1 MRKIFSYVL
10 KALLFIGIVY
20 AEPES
25 KVEALEGKK
34 RESSLDKKIRQE
46 LKNKELKN
54 KELKNKELKN
64 KELKNKELK
73 NKELKNKELKNKE
86 LKNKELK
93 NKELKNKEE
102 KKNTEEK
109 KEIKAKRKPRAE
121 VHHGDAKNP
130 TQKIT
135 PSKIKEGTKGVQNQ
149 GTQNQGVQNNAPKL
163 EEKETTPQTLEKKGS
178 SPSSQFNSIFGNPN
192 DATNNTLE
200 DKVVG
205 GISLLVNGSPITLYQ
220 IQEEQKKSK
229 VSKAQARDRLIA
241 ERIKNQEIERLKIH
255 VGDDKL
261 DQEMAMMAQQQGMD
275 LDRFKQMLMAEG
287 HYKLYRDQLKE
298 HLEMQELLR
307 NILLTNVDTSS
318 ETKMREYYNK
328 HKDQFSIPTEIE
340 TVRYTSTNQEDLERA
355 MADPNLEVPGVSKAN
370 EKIEMKTLNPQ
381 IAQVFISHEQG
392 SFTPIM
398 NGGGGQFITF
408 YIKEK
413 KGKNEVSF
421 SQAKQFIAQKL
432 VEESKDKILEEHFE
446 KLRVK
451 SRIVMI
457 RE

>member
-1 MRKIFSYVL
+1 MRRIFSYVL
-10 KALLFIGIVY
+10 RALLFIGIVY

-25 KVEALEGKK
+25 KVEALEGRKQ
-34 RESSLDKKIRQE
+34 ESSLDKKIRQE
-46 LKNKELKN
+46 IKNKDLKNKDLKN
-54 KELKNKELKN
+54 K
-64 KELKNKELK
+64 
-73 NKELKNKELKNKE
+73 
-86 LKNKELK
+86 
-93 NKELKNKEE
+93 KEE
-102 KKNTEEK
+102 KKNPAEK

-135 PSKIKEGTKGVQNQ
+135 PSKIKEGAKGVQNQ

-163 EEKETTPQTLEKKGS
+163 EEKEATSQTLEKNKGAG
-178 SPSSQFNSIFGNPN
+178 PGSQFNSIFGNPN
-192 DATNNTLE
+192 NATNNTLE

-220 IQEEQKKSK
+220 IQEEQEKSK

-255 VGDDKL
+255 VDDDKL

-275 LDRFKQMLMAEG
+275 LDHFKQMLMAEG

-328 HKDQFSIPTEIE
+328 HKEQFSIPTEVE

-355 MADPNLEVPGVSKAN
+355 MADPNLEIPGVSKAN

-392 SFTPIM
+392 SFTPVM

>member
-1 MRKIFSYVL
+1 MRKIFSYISKV
-10 KALLFIGIVY
+10 LLFIGVVY
-20 AEPES
+20 AEPDS
-25 KVEALEGKK
+25 KVEALEGRKQ
-34 RESSLDKKIRQE
+34 ESSLDKKIRQE
-46 LKNKELKN
+46 LKNKD
-54 KELKNKELKN
+54 
-64 KELKNKELK
+64 
-73 NKELKNKELKNKE
+73 
-86 LKNKELK
+86 
-93 NKELKNKEE
+93 LKNKEE

-109 KEIKAKRKPRAE
+109 KTTKTRAKPRAE
-121 VHHGDAKNP
+121 VHHGDTKNP
-130 TQKIT
+130 APKIT
-135 PSKIKEGTKGVQNQ
+135 PPKIKGSAKGVQNQ
-149 GTQNQGVQNNAPKL
+149 GMQNQGVQSNAPKP
-163 EEKETTPQTLEKKGS
+163 EKKDTTPQVTEKNKET

-192 DATNNTLE
+192 NAANNTLE

-220 IQEEQKKSK
+220 IQEEQEKSK

-255 VGDDKL
+255 VDDDKL

-275 LDRFKQMLMAEG
+275 LDHFKQMLMAEG

-328 HKDQFSIPTEIE
+328 HKEQFSIPTEIE

-355 MADPNLEVPGVSKAN
+355 MSNPNLEVPGVSKAN

-392 SFTPIM
+392 SFTPVM

>member
-1 MRKIFSYVL
+1 MRKIFSYISKV
-10 KALLFIGIVY
+10 LLFIGVVY
-20 AEPES
+20 AEPDS
-25 KVEALEGKK
+25 KVEALEGRKQ
-34 RESSLDKKIRQE
+34 ESSLDKKIRQE
-46 LKNKELKN
+46 LKNKD
-54 KELKNKELKN
+54 
-64 KELKNKELK
+64 
-73 NKELKNKELKNKE
+73 
-86 LKNKELK
+86 
-93 NKELKNKEE
+93 LKNKEE

-109 KEIKAKRKPRAE
+109 KTTKTRAKPRAE
-121 VHHGDAKNP
+121 VHHGDSKNP
-130 TQKIT
+130 TPKIT
-135 PSKIKEGTKGVQNQ
+135 SSKIKEGTKGVQNQ
-149 GTQNQGVQNNAPKL
+149 GTQNQGAQNNVPKP
-163 EEKETTPQTLEKKGS
+163 EKKDTTPQATEKNKET

-192 DATNNTLE
+192 NATNNTLE

-220 IQEEQKKSK
+220 IQEEQEKSK

-255 VGDDKL
+255 VDDDKL

-275 LDRFKQMLMAEG
+275 LDHFKQMLMAEG

-328 HKDQFSIPTEIE
+328 HKEQFSIPTEIE
-340 TVRYTSTNQEDLERA
+340 TVRYTSTSQEDLERA
-355 MADPNLEVPGVSKAN
+355 MADPNLEIPGVSKAN

-392 SFTPIM
+392 SFTPVM

>member
-10 KALLFIGIVY
+10 KALLFFGIAH

-34 RESSLDKKIRQE
+34 QESSLDKKIRQE

-54 KELKNKELKN
+54 KELKNKE
-64 KELKNKELK
+64 
-73 NKELKNKELKNKE
+73 
-86 LKNKELK
+86 
-93 NKELKNKEE
+93 E
-102 KKNTEEK
+102 KKNAEEK

-121 VHHGDAKNP
+121 VHHGDSKNSA
-130 TQKIT
+130 QKIT
-135 PSKIKEGTKGVQNQ
+135 PPKITSPKIKESSKGMQNQ
-149 GTQNQGVQNNAPKL
+149 SMQNNASKP
-163 EEKETTPQTLEKKGS
+163 EEKDTSSQTLEKNKGV

-192 DATNNTLE
+192 DAAGSTLE

-220 IQEEQKKSK
+220 IQEEQEKSK

-255 VGDDKL
+255 VDDDKL

-275 LDRFKQMLMAEG
+275 LDHFKQMLMAEG

-328 HKDQFSIPTEIE
+328 HKEQFSIPTEIE

-355 MADPNLEVPGVSKAN
+355 MSNPNLEVPGVSKAN

>member
-25 KVEALEGKK
+25 KVEALEGRKQ
-34 RESSLDKKIRQE
+34 ESSLDKKIRQE
-46 LKNKELKN
+46 LKNKD
-54 KELKNKELKN
+54 
-64 KELKNKELK
+64 
-73 NKELKNKELKNKE
+73 
-86 LKNKELK
+86 
-93 NKELKNKEE
+93 LKNKEE

-109 KEIKAKRKPRAE
+109 KTTKTRAKPRAE

-130 TQKIT
+130 TPKIT
-135 PSKIKEGTKGVQNQ
+135 PSKIKGSSKGVQNQ
-149 GTQNQGVQNNAPKL
+149 GVQSNAPKP
-163 EEKETTPQTLEKKGS
+163 EKKDTTPQATEKNKET

-192 DATNNTLE
+192 NATNNTLE

-220 IQEEQKKSK
+220 IQEEQEKSK

-255 VGDDKL
+255 VDDDKL

-275 LDRFKQMLMAEG
+275 LDHFKQMLMAEG

-328 HKDQFSIPTEIE
+328 HKEQFSIPTEIE

-355 MADPNLEVPGVSKAN
+355 MSNPNLEVPGVSKAN

-392 SFTPIM
+392 SFTPVM

>member
-25 KVEALEGKK
+25 KVEALEGRKQ
-34 RESSLDKKIRQE
+34 ESSLDKKIRQE

-54 KELKNKELKN
+54 KDLKNKDLKN
-64 KELKNKELK
+64 K
-73 NKELKNKELKNKE
+73 
-86 LKNKELK
+86 
-93 NKELKNKEE
+93 KEE

-135 PSKIKEGTKGVQNQ
+135 PPKIKEGTKGVQNQ

-163 EEKETTPQTLEKKGS
+163 EEKETTSQTLEKNKGT

-192 DATNNTLE
+192 NAANNTLE

-220 IQEEQKKSK
+220 IQEEQEKSK

-255 VGDDKL
+255 VDDDKL

-275 LDRFKQMLMAEG
+275 LDHFKQMLMAEG

-328 HKDQFSIPTEIE
+328 HKEQFSIPTEIE

-355 MADPNLEVPGVSKAN
+355 MADPNLEIPGVSKAN

-392 SFTPIM
+392 SFTPVM

>member
-25 KVEALEGKK
+25 KVEALEGRKQ
-34 RESSLDKKIRQE
+34 EYSLDKKIRQE
-46 LKNKELKN
+46 LKNKDLKN
-54 KELKNKELKN
+54 K
-64 KELKNKELK
+64 
-73 NKELKNKELKNKE
+73 
-86 LKNKELK
+86 
-93 NKELKNKEE
+93 KEE
-102 KKNTEEK
+102 KKNPEEK
-109 KEIKAKRKPRAE
+109 KETKAKRKPRAE

-130 TQKIT
+130 AQKIT
-135 PSKIKEGTKGVQNQ
+135 PSKIKEGAKGVQNQ

-163 EEKETTPQTLEKKGS
+163 EEKETTSQTLEKNKGT

-192 DATNNTLE
+192 DAANNTLE

-255 VGDDKL
+255 VDDDKL

-275 LDRFKQMLMAEG
+275 LDHFKQMLMAEG

-328 HKDQFSIPTEIE
+328 HKEQFSIPTEIE

-355 MADPNLEVPGVSKAN
+355 MADPNLEIPGVSKAN

-392 SFTPIM
+392 SFTPVM

>member
-10 KALLFIGIVY
+10 RALLFIGIVY

-25 KVEALEGKK
+25 KVEALEGRKQ
-34 RESSLDKKIRQE
+34 ESSLDKKIRQE
-46 LKNKELKN
+46 I
-54 KELKNKELKN
+54 
-64 KELKNKELK
+64 
-73 NKELKNKELKNKE
+73 
-86 LKNKELK
+86 KNKELK

-121 VHHGDAKNP
+121 VHHGDSKNP
-130 TQKIT
+130 AQKIT
-135 PSKIKEGTKGVQNQ
+135 PPKIKEGAKGVQNQ
-149 GTQNQGVQNNAPKL
+149 GMQNQSMQNNAPKL
-163 EEKETTPQTLEKKGS
+163 EEKETTPQILEKNKGA

-192 DATNNTLE
+192 NATNNTLE

-241 ERIKNQEIERLKIH
+241 ECIKNQEIERLKIH
-255 VGDDKL
+255 VDDDKL

-275 LDRFKQMLMAEG
+275 LDHFKQMLMAEG

-328 HKDQFSIPTEIE
+328 HKEQFSIPTEIE

-355 MADPNLEVPGVSKAN
+355 MADPNLEIPGVSKAN
-370 EKIEMKTLNPQ
+370 EKIEMKTLNSQ

-392 SFTPIM
+392 SFTPVM

>member
-10 KALLFIGIVY
+10 RALLFIGIVY

-25 KVEALEGKK
+25 KVEALEGRKQ
-34 RESSLDKKIRQE
+34 ESSLDKKIRQE
-46 LKNKELKN
+46 IKNKDLKNKDLKN
-54 KELKNKELKN
+54 KDLKNK
-64 KELKNKELK
+64 
-73 NKELKNKELKNKE
+73 
-86 LKNKELK
+86 
-93 NKELKNKEE
+93 KEE
-102 KKNTEEK
+102 KKNPEEK
-109 KEIKAKRKPRAE
+109 KETKVKRKPRAE

-135 PSKIKEGTKGVQNQ
+135 PPKIKEGAKGVQNQ

-163 EEKETTPQTLEKKGS
+163 EEKETTSQTLEKNKGA

-192 DATNNTLE
+192 NATNNTLE

-255 VGDDKL
+255 VDDDKL

-275 LDRFKQMLMAEG
+275 LDHFKQMLMAEG

-328 HKDQFSIPTEIE
+328 HKEQFSIPTEIE

-355 MADPNLEVPGVSKAN
+355 MADPNLEIPGVSKAN

-392 SFTPIM
+392 SFTPVM

>member
-1 MRKIFSYVL
+1 MRKIFSYISKV
-10 KALLFIGIVY
+10 LLFIGVVY
-20 AEPES
+20 AEPDS
-25 KVEALEGKK
+25 KVEALEGRKQ
-34 RESSLDKKIRQE
+34 ESSLDKKIRQE
-46 LKNKELKN
+46 LKNKDLKN
-54 KELKNKELKN
+54 KELKNK
-64 KELKNKELK
+64 
-73 NKELKNKELKNKE
+73 
-86 LKNKELK
+86 
-93 NKELKNKEE
+93 KEE

-109 KEIKAKRKPRAE
+109 KETKAKRKPRAE
-121 VHHGDAKNP
+121 VHHGDTKNP

-135 PSKIKEGTKGVQNQ
+135 PPKIKENAKGVQNQ
-149 GTQNQGVQNNAPKL
+149 GVQSNAPKL
-163 EEKETTPQTLEKKGS
+163 EEKDTTSQTLEKKGA

-192 DATNNTLE
+192 DAANNTLE

-220 IQEEQKKSK
+220 IQEEQEKSK

-255 VGDDKL
+255 VDDDKL

-275 LDRFKQMLMAEG
+275 LDHFKQMLMAEG

-328 HKDQFSIPTEIE
+328 HKEQFSIPTEIE

-355 MADPNLEVPGVSKAN
+355 MADPNLEIPGVSKAN

-392 SFTPIM
+392 SFTPVM

>member
-54 KELKNKELKN
+54 KE
-64 KELKNKELK
+64 
-73 NKELKNKELKNKE
+73 
-86 LKNKELK
+86 
-93 NKELKNKEE
+93 E

-121 VHHGDAKNP
+121 VHHGDFKNP
-130 TQKIT
+130 AQKIT
-135 PSKIKEGTKGVQNQ
+135 PSKIKEGAKGVQNQ

-163 EEKETTPQTLEKKGS
+163 EEKETTSQTLEKNKGA

-192 DATNNTLE
+192 NATNNTLE

-255 VGDDKL
+255 VDDDKL

-275 LDRFKQMLMAEG
+275 LDHFKQMLMAEG

-328 HKDQFSIPTEIE
+328 HKEQFSIPTEIE
-340 TVRYTSTNQEDLERA
+340 TVRYTSTSQEDLERA
-355 MADPNLEVPGVSKAN
+355 MADPNLEIPGVSKAN

-392 SFTPIM
+392 SFTPVM

>member
-10 KALLFIGIVY
+10 RALLFIGIVY

-25 KVEALEGKK
+25 KVEALEG
-34 RESSLDKKIRQE
+34 RRQESSLDKKIRQE
-46 LKNKELKN
+46 IKNKDLKNKDLKN
-54 KELKNKELKN
+54 K
-64 KELKNKELK
+64 
-73 NKELKNKELKNKE
+73 
-86 LKNKELK
+86 
-93 NKELKNKEE
+93 KEE

-109 KEIKAKRKPRAE
+109 KEVKPKRKPRAE

-135 PSKIKEGTKGVQNQ
+135 PPKIKEGTKGVQNQ

-163 EEKETTPQTLEKKGS
+163 EEKETISQTLEKNKGT

-192 DATNNTLE
+192 NATNNTLE

-255 VGDDKL
+255 VDDDKL

-275 LDRFKQMLMAEG
+275 LDHFKQMLMAEG

-328 HKDQFSIPTEIE
+328 HKEQFSIPTEIE

-355 MADPNLEVPGVSKAN
+355 MADPNLEIPGVSKAN

-392 SFTPIM
+392 SFTPVM

>member
-10 KALLFIGIVY
+10 RALLFIGIVY

-25 KVEALEGKK
+25 KVEALEGRKQ
-34 RESSLDKKIRQE
+34 ESSLDKKIRQE
-46 LKNKELKN
+46 LKNKDLKN
-54 KELKNKELKN
+54 KDLKNK
-64 KELKNKELK
+64 
-73 NKELKNKELKNKE
+73 
-86 LKNKELK
+86 
-93 NKELKNKEE
+93 KEE
-102 KKNTEEK
+102 KKNPEEK
-109 KEIKAKRKPRAE
+109 KETKAKRKPRAE
-121 VHHGDAKNP
+121 VHHGDSKNP
-130 TQKIT
+130 AQKIT
-135 PSKIKEGTKGVQNQ
+135 PSKIKEGAKGVQNQ

-163 EEKETTPQTLEKKGS
+163 EEKETTSQTLEKNKGT

-192 DATNNTLE
+192 NAANNTLE

-220 IQEEQKKSK
+220 IQEEQEKSK

-255 VGDDKL
+255 VDDDKL

-275 LDRFKQMLMAEG
+275 LDHFKQMLMAEG

-328 HKDQFSIPTEIE
+328 HKEQFSIPTEIE

-355 MADPNLEVPGVSKAN
+355 MADPNLEIPGVSKAN

-392 SFTPIM
+392 SFTPVM

>member
-10 KALLFIGIVY
+10 KALLFFGIAH

-34 RESSLDKKIRQE
+34 QESSLDKKIRQE

-64 KELKNKELK
+64 KE
-73 NKELKNKELKNKE
+73 
-86 LKNKELK
+86 
-93 NKELKNKEE
+93 E
-102 KKNTEEK
+102 KKTTK
-109 KEIKAKRKPRAE
+109 TRAKPRAE
-121 VHHGDAKNP
+121 VHHGDSKNP

-135 PSKIKEGTKGVQNQ
+135 PPKIKESSKGIQNQ
-149 GTQNQGVQNNAPKL
+149 SMQNNAPKP
-163 EEKETTPQTLEKKGS
+163 EEKDTSSQTLEKNKGA

-192 DATNNTLE
+192 DAAGSTLE

-220 IQEEQKKSK
+220 IQEEQEKSK

-255 VGDDKL
+255 VDDDKL

-275 LDRFKQMLMAEG
+275 LDHFKQMLMAEG

-328 HKDQFSIPTEIE
+328 HKEQFSIPTEIE

-355 MADPNLEVPGVSKAN
+355 MSNPNLEVPGVSKAN

>member
-10 KALLFIGIVY
+10 KALLFFGIAH

-34 RESSLDKKIRQE
+34 QESSLDKKIRQE

-54 KELKNKELKN
+54 KE
-64 KELKNKELK
+64 
-73 NKELKNKELKNKE
+73 
-86 LKNKELK
+86 
-93 NKELKNKEE
+93 E

-109 KEIKAKRKPRAE
+109 KTTKTRAKPRAE

-130 TQKIT
+130 AQKIT
-135 PSKIKEGTKGVQNQ
+135 SPKITPPKIKGSKKALQNQ
-149 GTQNQGVQNNAPKL
+149 SDQNNAIKPK
-163 EEKETTPQTLEKKGS
+163 EKTTQTLEKNKGA

-192 DATNNTLE
+192 DAAGSTLE

-220 IQEEQKKSK
+220 IQEEQEKSK

-255 VGDDKL
+255 VDDDKL

-275 LDRFKQMLMAEG
+275 LDHFKQMLMAEG

-328 HKDQFSIPTEIE
+328 HKEQFSIPTEIE

-355 MADPNLEVPGVSKAN
+355 MSNPNLEVPGVSKAN

-392 SFTPIM
+392 SFTPVM

>member
-10 KALLFIGIVY
+10 RALLFIGIVY

-25 KVEALEGKK
+25 KVEALEGRKQ
-34 RESSLDKKIRQE
+34 ESSLDKKIRQE

-54 KELKNKELKN
+54 KDLKNK
-64 KELKNKELK
+64 
-73 NKELKNKELKNKE
+73 
-86 LKNKELK
+86 
-93 NKELKNKEE
+93 KEE
-102 KKNTEEK
+102 KKNPAEK

-121 VHHGDAKNP
+121 VHHGDSKNP
-130 TQKIT
+130 AQKIM
-135 PSKIKEGTKGVQNQ
+135 PPKIKESAKGVQNQ

-163 EEKETTPQTLEKKGS
+163 EEKETTSQTLEKNKGT

-192 DATNNTLE
+192 DAANNTLE

-255 VGDDKL
+255 VDDDKL

-275 LDRFKQMLMAEG
+275 LDHFKQMLMAEG

-328 HKDQFSIPTEIE
+328 HKEQFSIPTEIE

-355 MADPNLEVPGVSKAN
+355 MADPNLEIPGVSKAN

-392 SFTPIM
+392 SFTPVM

>member
-1 MRKIFSYVL
+1 MRKIFSYISKV
-10 KALLFIGIVY
+10 LLFIGVVY
-20 AEPES
+20 AEPDS
-25 KVEALEGKK
+25 KVEALEGRKQ
-34 RESSLDKKIRQE
+34 ESSLDKKIRQE

-54 KELKNKELKN
+54 KD
-64 KELKNKELK
+64 
-73 NKELKNKELKNKE
+73 
-86 LKNKELK
+86 
-93 NKELKNKEE
+93 LKNKEE
-102 KKNTEEK
+102 KK
-109 KEIKAKRKPRAE
+109 EIKAQRKPRAE

-130 TQKIT
+130 TPKIT
-135 PSKIKEGTKGVQNQ
+135 PPKIKGSSKGVQNQ
-149 GTQNQGVQNNAPKL
+149 GTQNQGVQNNAPKP
-163 EEKETTPQTLEKKGS
+163 EKKDTTPQATEKNKET

-192 DATNNTLE
+192 NAANNTLE

-220 IQEEQKKSK
+220 IQEEQEKSK

-255 VGDDKL
+255 VDDDKL

-275 LDRFKQMLMAEG
+275 LDHFKQMLMAEG

-328 HKDQFSIPTEIE
+328 HKEQFSIPTEIE
-340 TVRYTSTNQEDLERA
+340 TVRYTSTSQEDLERA
-355 MADPNLEVPGVSKAN
+355 MADPNLEIPGVSKAN

-392 SFTPIM
+392 SFTPVM

>member
-25 KVEALEGKK
+25 KVEALEGRKQ
-34 RESSLDKKIRQE
+34 ESSLDKKIRQE
-46 LKNKELKN
+46 LKNKDLKN
-54 KELKNKELKN
+54 KELKNK
-64 KELKNKELK
+64 
-73 NKELKNKELKNKE
+73 
-86 LKNKELK
+86 
-93 NKELKNKEE
+93 KEE
-102 KKNTEEK
+102 KKNPAEK
-109 KEIKAKRKPRAE
+109 KETKAKRKPRAE

-135 PSKIKEGTKGVQNQ
+135 PPKIKEGAKGVQNQ

-163 EEKETTPQTLEKKGS
+163 EEKETTSQTLEKNKGT

-192 DATNNTLE
+192 NAANNTLE

-255 VGDDKL
+255 VDDDKL

-275 LDRFKQMLMAEG
+275 LDHFKQMLMAEG

-307 NILLTNVDTSS
+307 NILLTNVDTRS

-328 HKDQFSIPTEIE
+328 HKEQFSIPTEIE

-392 SFTPIM
+392 SFTPVM

>member
-10 KALLFIGIVY
+10 KALLFFGIAH

-34 RESSLDKKIRQE
+34 QKSSLDKKIRQE

-54 KELKNKELKN
+54 KELKNKE
-64 KELKNKELK
+64 
-73 NKELKNKELKNKE
+73 
-86 LKNKELK
+86 
-93 NKELKNKEE
+93 E
-102 KKNTEEK
+102 KKNAEEK

-121 VHHGDAKNP
+121 VHHGDSKNP
-130 TQKIT
+130 AQKIMS
-135 PSKIKEGTKGVQNQ
+135 PKIKESSKGMQNQ
-149 GTQNQGVQNNAPKL
+149 SMQNNAPKP
-163 EEKETTPQTLEKKGS
+163 EEKDTSSQTLEKNKGV

-220 IQEEQKKSK
+220 IQEEQEKSK

-255 VGDDKL
+255 VDDDKL

-275 LDRFKQMLMAEG
+275 LDHFKQMLMAEG

-328 HKDQFSIPTEIE
+328 HKEQFSIPTEIE

-355 MADPNLEVPGVSKAN
+355 MSNPNLEVPGVSKAN

>member
-1 MRKIFSYVL
+1 MRKIFSYISKV
-10 KALLFIGIVY
+10 LLFIGVVY
-20 AEPES
+20 AEPDS
-25 KVEALEGKK
+25 KVEALEGRKQ
-34 RESSLDKKIRQE
+34 ESSLDKKIRQE

-54 KELKNKELKN
+54 K
-64 KELKNKELK
+64 
-73 NKELKNKELKNKE
+73 
-86 LKNKELK
+86 
-93 NKELKNKEE
+93 KEE
-102 KKNTEEK
+102 KKNPAEK
-109 KEIKAKRKPRAE
+109 KETKAKRKPRAE

-135 PSKIKEGTKGVQNQ
+135 PPKIKGSSKGVQNQ
-149 GTQNQGVQNNAPKL
+149 GAQNQGVQNNAPKL
-163 EEKETTPQTLEKKGS
+163 EEKETTPQATEKNKET

-192 DATNNTLE
+192 NATNNTLE

-220 IQEEQKKSK
+220 IQEEQEKSK

-255 VGDDKL
+255 VDDDKL

-275 LDRFKQMLMAEG
+275 LDHFKQMLMAEG

-328 HKDQFSIPTEIE
+328 HKEQFSIPTEIE

-392 SFTPIM
+392 SFTPVM

>member
-25 KVEALEGKK
+25 KVEALEGRKQ
-34 RESSLDKKIRQE
+34 ESSLDKKIRQE
-46 LKNKELKN
+46 LKSKELKN
-54 KELKNKELKN
+54 KD
-64 KELKNKELK
+64 
-73 NKELKNKELKNKE
+73 
-86 LKNKELK
+86 
-93 NKELKNKEE
+93 LKNKEE

-109 KEIKAKRKPRAE
+109 KTTKTRAKPRAE

-135 PSKIKEGTKGVQNQ
+135 PSKIKEGAKGVQNQ

-163 EEKETTPQTLEKKGS
+163 EEKETTSQTLEKNKGT

-192 DATNNTLE
+192 NATNNTLE

-255 VGDDKL
+255 VDDDKL

-275 LDRFKQMLMAEG
+275 LDHFKQMLMAEG

-328 HKDQFSIPTEIE
+328 HKEQFSIPTEIE

-355 MADPNLEVPGVSKAN
+355 MADPNLEIPGVSKAN

-392 SFTPIM
+392 SFTPVM

>member
-1 MRKIFSYVL
+1 MRKIFSYISKV
-10 KALLFIGIVY
+10 LLFIGVVY
-20 AEPES
+20 AEPDS
-25 KVEALEGKK
+25 KVEALEGRKQ
-34 RESSLDKKIRQE
+34 ESSLDKKIRQE

-54 KELKNKELKN
+54 KD
-64 KELKNKELK
+64 
-73 NKELKNKELKNKE
+73 
-86 LKNKELK
+86 
-93 NKELKNKEE
+93 LKNKEE
-102 KKNTEEK
+102 KKET
-109 KEIKAKRKPRAE
+109 KAKRKPRAE

-135 PSKIKEGTKGVQNQ
+135 PSKIKEGAKGVQNQ
-149 GTQNQGVQNNAPKL
+149 GAQNQGVQNNAPKP
-163 EEKETTPQTLEKKGS
+163 EKKDTTPQATEKNKET

-192 DATNNTLE
+192 NAANNTLE

-220 IQEEQKKSK
+220 IQEEQEKSK

-255 VGDDKL
+255 VDDDKL

-275 LDRFKQMLMAEG
+275 LDHFKQMLMAEG

-328 HKDQFSIPTEIE
+328 HKEQFSIPTEIE

>member
-54 KELKNKELKN
+54 KE
-64 KELKNKELK
+64 
-73 NKELKNKELKNKE
+73 
-86 LKNKELK
+86 
-93 NKELKNKEE
+93 E

-109 KEIKAKRKPRAE
+109 KEIKAKRKPMAE
-121 VHHGDAKNP
+121 VHHGDSKNP

-135 PSKIKEGTKGVQNQ
+135 PSKIKEGAKGVQNQ

-163 EEKETTPQTLEKKGS
+163 EEKETTSQTLEKNKGT

-192 DATNNTLE
+192 DAANNTLE

-220 IQEEQKKSK
+220 IQEEQEKSK

-255 VGDDKL
+255 VDDDKL

-275 LDRFKQMLMAEG
+275 LDHFKQMLMAEG

-328 HKDQFSIPTEIE
+328 HKEQFSIPTEIE

-355 MADPNLEVPGVSKAN
+355 MADPNLEIPGVSKAN

-392 SFTPIM
+392 SFTPVM

>member
-10 KALLFIGIVY
+10 KALLFIGIAH

-54 KELKNKELKN
+54 KELKNKE
-64 KELKNKELK
+64 
-73 NKELKNKELKNKE
+73 
-86 LKNKELK
+86 
-93 NKELKNKEE
+93 E

-121 VHHGDAKNP
+121 VHHGDSKNP
-130 TQKIT
+130 APKIT
-135 PSKIKEGTKGVQNQ
+135 PPKIKKSAKGM
-149 GTQNQGVQNNAPKL
+149 QNQGVQNNAPKL
-163 EEKETTPQTLEKKGS
+163 EEKETTPQILEKNKGA
-178 SPSSQFNSIFGNPN
+178 SPSPQFNSIFGNPN
-192 DATNNTLE
+192 DAANNTPE

-220 IQEEQKKSK
+220 IQEEQEKSK

-255 VGDDKL
+255 VDDDKL

-275 LDRFKQMLMAEG
+275 LDHFKQMIMAEG

-328 HKDQFSIPTEIE
+328 HKEQFSIPTEIE

-355 MADPNLEVPGVSKAN
+355 MSNPNLEVPGVSKAN

-392 SFTPIM
+392 SFTPVM

>member
-10 KALLFIGIVY
+10 KALLFLGIAY

-54 KELKNKELKN
+54 KELKNKE
-64 KELKNKELK
+64 
-73 NKELKNKELKNKE
+73 
-86 LKNKELK
+86 
-93 NKELKNKEE
+93 E

-121 VHHGDAKNP
+121 VHHGDSKNP
-130 TQKIT
+130 AQKIT
-135 PSKIKEGTKGVQNQ
+135 PPKIKESKKALQNQ
-149 GTQNQGVQNNAPKL
+149 SDQNNTIKPKD
-163 EEKETTPQTLEKKGS
+163 TTPQILEKNKGT

-192 DATNNTLE
+192 EAANSTLE

-220 IQEEQKKSK
+220 IQEEQEKSK

-255 VGDDKL
+255 VDDDKL

-275 LDRFKQMLMAEG
+275 LDHFKQMLMAEG

-328 HKDQFSIPTEIE
+328 HKEQFSIPTEIE

-355 MADPNLEVPGVSKAN
+355 MADPNLEIPGVSKAN

-392 SFTPIM
+392 SFTPVM

>member
-25 KVEALEGKK
+25 KVEALEGRKQ
-34 RESSLDKKIRQE
+34 ESSLDKKIRQE
-46 LKNKELKN
+46 LKNKDLKN
-54 KELKNKELKN
+54 K
-64 KELKNKELK
+64 
-73 NKELKNKELKNKE
+73 
-86 LKNKELK
+86 
-93 NKELKNKEE
+93 KEE
-102 KKNTEEK
+102 KKNTAEK
-109 KEIKAKRKPRAE
+109 KETKAKKKPRAE

-135 PSKIKEGTKGVQNQ
+135 PSKIKEGAKGVQNQ

-163 EEKETTPQTLEKKGS
+163 EEKETTSQTLEKNKGT

-192 DATNNTLE
+192 NAANNTLE

-255 VGDDKL
+255 VDDDKL

-275 LDRFKQMLMAEG
+275 LDHFKQMLMAEG

-328 HKDQFSIPTEIE
+328 HKEQFSIPTEIE
-340 TVRYTSTNQEDLERA
+340 TVRYTSTSQEDLERA
-355 MADPNLEVPGVSKAN
+355 MADPNLEIPGVSKAN

-392 SFTPIM
+392 SFTPVM

>member
-10 KALLFIGIVY
+10 KALLFFGIAH

-34 RESSLDKKIRQE
+34 QESSLDKKIRQE

-54 KELKNKELKN
+54 KELKNKE
-64 KELKNKELK
+64 
-73 NKELKNKELKNKE
+73 
-86 LKNKELK
+86 
-93 NKELKNKEE
+93 E
-102 KKNTEEK
+102 KKNAEEK

-121 VHHGDAKNP
+121 VHHGDSKNP
-130 TQKIT
+130 AQKIT
-135 PSKIKEGTKGVQNQ
+135 PPKIKEGAKGMQNQ
-149 GTQNQGVQNNAPKL
+149 SMQNNAPKL
-163 EEKETTPQTLEKKGS
+163 EEKDTTPQILEKNKGV

-192 DATNNTLE
+192 DAASNTLE

-220 IQEEQKKSK
+220 IQEEQEKSK

-255 VGDDKL
+255 VDDDKL

-275 LDRFKQMLMAEG
+275 LDHFKQMLMAEG

-328 HKDQFSIPTEIE
+328 HKEQFSIPTEIE

-355 MADPNLEVPGVSKAN
+355 MSNPNLEVPGVSKAN

>member
-25 KVEALEGKK
+25 KVEALEGRKQ
-34 RESSLDKKIRQE
+34 ESSLDKKIRQE
-46 LKNKELKN
+46 LKNKD
-54 KELKNKELKN
+54 
-64 KELKNKELK
+64 
-73 NKELKNKELKNKE
+73 
-86 LKNKELK
+86 
-93 NKELKNKEE
+93 LKNKEE
-102 KKNTEEK
+102 RKNTEEK
-109 KEIKAKRKPRAE
+109 KTTKTRAKPRAE
-121 VHHGDAKNP
+121 VHHGDSKNP
-130 TQKIT
+130 TPKIT

-149 GTQNQGVQNNAPKL
+149 GTQNQGVQNNVPKP
-163 EEKETTPQTLEKKGS
+163 EKKDTTPQATEKNKET

-192 DATNNTLE
+192 NATNNTLE

-220 IQEEQKKSK
+220 IQEEQEKSK

-255 VGDDKL
+255 VDDDKL

-275 LDRFKQMLMAEG
+275 LDHFKQMLMAEG

-328 HKDQFSIPTEIE
+328 HKEQFSIPTEIE

-355 MADPNLEVPGVSKAN
+355 MADPNLEIPGVSKAN

-392 SFTPIM
+392 SFTPVM

>member
-1 MRKIFSYVL
+1 MRKIFSYISKV
-10 KALLFIGIVY
+10 LLFIGVVY
-20 AEPES
+20 AEPDS
-25 KVEALEGKK
+25 KVEALEGRKQ
-34 RESSLDKKIRQE
+34 ESSLDKKIRQE
-46 LKNKELKN
+46 LKNKDLKN
-54 KELKNKELKN
+54 K
-64 KELKNKELK
+64 
-73 NKELKNKELKNKE
+73 
-86 LKNKELK
+86 
-93 NKELKNKEE
+93 KEE
-102 KKNTEEK
+102 KKNPEEK
-109 KEIKAKRKPRAE
+109 KETKAKRKPRAE

-130 TQKIT
+130 TPKIT
-135 PSKIKEGTKGVQNQ
+135 PPKIKGSGKGV
-149 GTQNQGVQNNAPKL
+149 QNQGVQNNAPKP
-163 EEKETTPQTLEKKGS
+163 EKKDTTPQATEKNKET

-192 DATNNTLE
+192 NATNNTLE

-220 IQEEQKKSK
+220 IQEEQEKSK

-255 VGDDKL
+255 VDDDKL

-275 LDRFKQMLMAEG
+275 LDHFKQMLMAEG

-328 HKDQFSIPTEIE
+328 HKEQFSIPTEIE

-355 MADPNLEVPGVSKAN
+355 MSNPNLEVPGVSKAN

-392 SFTPIM
+392 SFTPVM

>member
-1 MRKIFSYVL
+1 MRKIFSYISKV
-10 KALLFIGIVY
+10 LLFIGVVY
-20 AEPES
+20 AEPDS
-25 KVEALEGKK
+25 KVEALEGRKQ
-34 RESSLDKKIRQE
+34 ESSLDKKIRQE
-46 LKNKELKN
+46 LKS
-54 KELKNKELKN
+54 
-64 KELKNKELK
+64 
-73 NKELKNKELKNKE
+73 
-86 LKNKELK
+86 
-93 NKELKNKEE
+93 KELKNKEE

-109 KEIKAKRKPRAE
+109 KTTKTRAKPRAE
-121 VHHGDAKNP
+121 VHHGDTKNP
-130 TQKIT
+130 TPKIAI
-135 PSKIKEGTKGVQNQ
+135 PKIKGSSKGV
-149 GTQNQGVQNNAPKL
+149 QNQGVQNNAPKP
-163 EEKETTPQTLEKKGS
+163 EKKDTTPQATEKNKET

-192 DATNNTLE
+192 NATNNTLE

-220 IQEEQKKSK
+220 IQEEQEKSK

-255 VGDDKL
+255 VDDDKL

-275 LDRFKQMLMAEG
+275 LDHFKQMLMAEG

-328 HKDQFSIPTEIE
+328 HKEQFSIPTEIE

-355 MADPNLEVPGVSKAN
+355 MSNPNLEVPGVSKAN

-392 SFTPIM
+392 SFTPVM

>member
-25 KVEALEGKK
+25 KVEALEGRKQ
-34 RESSLDKKIRQE
+34 ESSLDKKIRQE
-46 LKNKELKN
+46 MKNKDLKNK
-54 KELKNKELKN
+54 
-64 KELKNKELK
+64 
-73 NKELKNKELKNKE
+73 
-86 LKNKELK
+86 
-93 NKELKNKEE
+93 KEE
-102 KKNTEEK
+102 KKNPEEK
-109 KEIKAKRKPRAE
+109 KETKAKRKPRAE

-135 PSKIKEGTKGVQNQ
+135 PPKIKEGAKGVQNQ

-163 EEKETTPQTLEKKGS
+163 EEKETTSQTLEKNKGT

-192 DATNNTLE
+192 NATNNTLE

-255 VGDDKL
+255 VDDDKL

-275 LDRFKQMLMAEG
+275 LDHFKQMLMAEG

-328 HKDQFSIPTEIE
+328 HKEQFSIPTEIE

-355 MADPNLEVPGVSKAN
+355 MADPNLEIPGVSKAN

-381 IAQVFISHEQG
+381 IAQVFISHEEG
-392 SFTPIM
+392 SFTPVM

>member
-25 KVEALEGKK
+25 KVEALEG
-34 RESSLDKKIRQE
+34 RRQESSLDKKIRQE
-46 LKNKELKN
+46 LKNKDLKN
-54 KELKNKELKN
+54 KELKNK
-64 KELKNKELK
+64 
-73 NKELKNKELKNKE
+73 
-86 LKNKELK
+86 
-93 NKELKNKEE
+93 KEE
-102 KKNTEEK
+102 KKNPEEK
-109 KEIKAKRKPRAE
+109 KETKAKRKPRAE

-135 PSKIKEGTKGVQNQ
+135 PPKIKEGAKGVQNQ

-163 EEKETTPQTLEKKGS
+163 EEKEATSQTLEKNKGT

-192 DATNNTLE
+192 NATNNTLE
-200 DKVVG
+200 DNVVG

-220 IQEEQKKSK
+220 IQEEQEKSK

-255 VGDDKL
+255 VDDDKL

-275 LDRFKQMLMAEG
+275 LDHFKQMLMAEG

-328 HKDQFSIPTEIE
+328 HKEQFSIPTEIE

-355 MADPNLEVPGVSKAN
+355 MADPNLEIPGVSKAN

-392 SFTPIM
+392 SFTPVM

>member
-25 KVEALEGKK
+25 KVEALEGRKQ
-34 RESSLDKKIRQE
+34 ESSLDKKIRQE
-46 LKNKELKN
+46 MKNKDLKNK
-54 KELKNKELKN
+54 
-64 KELKNKELK
+64 
-73 NKELKNKELKNKE
+73 
-86 LKNKELK
+86 
-93 NKELKNKEE
+93 KEE
-102 KKNTEEK
+102 KKNPAEK
-109 KEIKAKRKPRAE
+109 KETKAKRKPRAE

-135 PSKIKEGTKGVQNQ
+135 PSKIKEGAKGVQNQ

-163 EEKETTPQTLEKKGS
+163 EEKEATSQTLEKNKGT

-192 DATNNTLE
+192 NAAGNTLE

-255 VGDDKL
+255 VDDDKL

-275 LDRFKQMLMAEG
+275 LDHFKQMLMAEG

-328 HKDQFSIPTEIE
+328 HKEQFSIPTEIE
-340 TVRYTSTNQEDLERA
+340 TVRYTSTSQEDLERA
-355 MADPNLEVPGVSKAN
+355 MADPNLEIPGVSKAN

-392 SFTPIM
+392 SFTPVM

>member
-54 KELKNKELKN
+54 KELKNKE
-64 KELKNKELK
+64 
-73 NKELKNKELKNKE
+73 
-86 LKNKELK
+86 
-93 NKELKNKEE
+93 E
-102 KKNTEEK
+102 KKSTEEK

-121 VHHGDAKNP
+121 VHHGDSKNP
-130 TQKIT
+130 AQKIT
-135 PSKIKEGTKGVQNQ
+135 PPKIKEDAKGVQNQ
-149 GTQNQGVQNNAPKL
+149 GTQNQGVQNNVPKL
-163 EEKETTPQTLEKKGS
+163 EEKETTPQILEKNKGS

-192 DATNNTLE
+192 DAAGNTLE

-220 IQEEQKKSK
+220 IQEEQEKSK

-255 VGDDKL
+255 VDDDKL

-275 LDRFKQMLMAEG
+275 LDHFKQMLMAEG

-328 HKDQFSIPTEIE
+328 HKEQFSIPTEIE

-355 MADPNLEVPGVSKAN
+355 MADPNLEIPGVSKAN

-392 SFTPIM
+392 SFTPVM

>member
-25 KVEALEGKK
+25 KVEALEGRKQ
-34 RESSLDKKIRQE
+34 ESSLDKKIRQE
-46 LKNKELKN
+46 LKNKDLKN
-54 KELKNKELKN
+54 K
-64 KELKNKELK
+64 
-73 NKELKNKELKNKE
+73 
-86 LKNKELK
+86 
-93 NKELKNKEE
+93 KEE
-102 KKNTEEK
+102 KKNPAEK
-109 KEIKAKRKPRAE
+109 KETKAKRKPRAE

-135 PSKIKEGTKGVQNQ
+135 PPKIKEGAKGVQNQ

-163 EEKETTPQTLEKKGS
+163 EEKETTSQTLEKNKGT

-192 DATNNTLE
+192 NAANNTLE

-255 VGDDKL
+255 VDDDKL

-275 LDRFKQMLMAEG
+275 LDHFKQMLMAEG

-328 HKDQFSIPTEIE
+328 HKEQFSIPTEIE

-355 MADPNLEVPGVSKAN
+355 MADPNLEIPGVSKAN

-392 SFTPIM
+392 SFTPVM

>member
-25 KVEALEGKK
+25 KVEALEGRKQ
-34 RESSLDKKIRQE
+34 ESSLDKKIRQE
-46 LKNKELKN
+46 LKNKDLKN
-54 KELKNKELKN
+54 KDLKNK
-64 KELKNKELK
+64 
-73 NKELKNKELKNKE
+73 
-86 LKNKELK
+86 
-93 NKELKNKEE
+93 KEE
-102 KKNTEEK
+102 KKNPEEK
-109 KEIKAKRKPRAE
+109 KETKAKRKPRAE

-135 PSKIKEGTKGVQNQ
+135 PPKIKEGAKGVQNQ

-163 EEKETTPQTLEKKGS
+163 EEKETTSQTLEKNKGT

-192 DATNNTLE
+192 NATNNTLE

-255 VGDDKL
+255 VDDDKL

-275 LDRFKQMLMAEG
+275 LDHFKQMLMAEG

-328 HKDQFSIPTEIE
+328 HKEQFSIPTEIE

-355 MADPNLEVPGVSKAN
+355 MADPNLEIPGVSKAN

-392 SFTPIM
+392 SFTPVM

>member
-1 MRKIFSYVL
+1 MRKIFSYAL

-25 KVEALEGKK
+25 KVEALEGRKQ
-34 RESSLDKKIRQE
+34 ESSLDKKIRQE
-46 LKNKELKN
+46 MKNKDLKNK
-54 KELKNKELKN
+54 
-64 KELKNKELK
+64 
-73 NKELKNKELKNKE
+73 
-86 LKNKELK
+86 
-93 NKELKNKEE
+93 KEE

-121 VHHGDAKNP
+121 VHHGDTKNP

-135 PSKIKEGTKGVQNQ
+135 PPKIKEGAKGVQNQ

-163 EEKETTPQTLEKKGS
+163 EEKETTSQTLEKNKGT

-192 DATNNTLE
+192 NATNNTLE

-255 VGDDKL
+255 VDDDKL

-275 LDRFKQMLMAEG
+275 LDHFKQMLMAEG

-328 HKDQFSIPTEIE
+328 HKEQFSIPTEIE
-340 TVRYTSTNQEDLERA
+340 TVRYTSTSQEDLERA
-355 MADPNLEVPGVSKAN
+355 MADPNLEIPGVSKAN

-392 SFTPIM
+392 SFTPVM

>member
-25 KVEALEGKK
+25 KVEALEGRKQ
-34 RESSLDKKIRQE
+34 ESSLDKKIRQE
-46 LKNKELKN
+46 LKNKDLKN
-54 KELKNKELKN
+54 K
-64 KELKNKELK
+64 
-73 NKELKNKELKNKE
+73 
-86 LKNKELK
+86 
-93 NKELKNKEE
+93 KEE

-109 KEIKAKRKPRAE
+109 KETKAKRKPRAE

-135 PSKIKEGTKGVQNQ
+135 PPKIKEGAKGVQNQ

-163 EEKETTPQTLEKKGS
+163 EEKETTSQTLEKNKGT

-192 DATNNTLE
+192 NAANNTLE

-255 VGDDKL
+255 VDDDKL

-275 LDRFKQMLMAEG
+275 LDHFKQMLMAEG

-328 HKDQFSIPTEIE
+328 HKEQFSIPTEIE

-355 MADPNLEVPGVSKAN
+355 MADPNLEIPGVSKAN

-392 SFTPIM
+392 SFTPVM

>member
-25 KVEALEGKK
+25 KVEALEGRKQ
-34 RESSLDKKIRQE
+34 ESSLDKKIRQE

-54 KELKNKELKN
+54 KDLKNK
-64 KELKNKELK
+64 
-73 NKELKNKELKNKE
+73 
-86 LKNKELK
+86 
-93 NKELKNKEE
+93 KEE

-109 KEIKAKRKPRAE
+109 KETKVKRKPRAE

-135 PSKIKEGTKGVQNQ
+135 PPKIKEGAKGVQNQ
-149 GTQNQGVQNNAPKL
+149 GAQNQGVQNNAPKL
-163 EEKETTPQTLEKKGS
+163 EEKEATSQTLEKNKGT

-192 DATNNTLE
+192 NATNNTLE

-220 IQEEQKKSK
+220 IQEEQEKSK

-255 VGDDKL
+255 VDDDKL

-275 LDRFKQMLMAEG
+275 LDHFKQMLMAEG
-287 HYKLYRDQLKE
+287 HYKLYRNQLKE

-328 HKDQFSIPTEIE
+328 HKEQFSIPTEIE

-355 MADPNLEVPGVSKAN
+355 MADPNLEIPGVSKAN

-392 SFTPIM
+392 SFTPVM